1 MAIDAAVGPPAVAGP
16 QAAQAADRLFCE
28 VVASADA
35 VRRVAVVGNPNTGKS
50 TLFGALSGLRV
61 RTGNYPGVTVSSRIG
76 RIQLPATND
85 AEAAVGGG
93 LAVDLIDLPG
103 TYSLAPR
110 SPDEMVAVDV
120 LTGQVVANRSG
131 RRGPSGPPD
140 AVMVVLNATLLRRNF
155 FLLSQVLQLGLPTVV
170 VLNMIDVATA
180 RGLSIDVPRLAERLG
195 VPVVAVS
202 ASRRTGLGELK
213 TTLQRTLREAGR
225 RSPAPLELM
234 PPDVRGAADELIR
247 MTEWPADRQP
257 PEPFIAQR
265 MLIDRGGQAEQRWA
279 TDGPIN
285 RDALIQ
291 TRNRLT
297 AIHGDLIDVECGRRY
312 DWAARTLDGVLAT
325 ADRPAAGWTGRLDA
339 VLTHRVAGLLLF
351 GLLMLGILQTIYTV
365 AGIPMDWIDATFG
378 AIGGSIESAMAP
390 GPLRSLLVDGVVAGV
405 GGVVIF
411 VPQIAML
418 FAFLAIL
425 EDCGYLARAAYLV
438 DRVMRLFGL
447 SGRSFLPLMSS
458 FACAVPGILATRV
471 IENRRDR
478 FATLMIAPLMS
489 CSARLPVYLLL
500 IGAFIPAVKVAGL
513 ISLPALVLLAMYSVG
528 AIAAIPMSLILKGTL
543 LRGETAPFVLE
554 LPEYKWPSPSVVGSR
569 VWEAT
574 SEFIV
579 RAGTLIFMASIL
591 IWFTAYWPGDHTR
604 QYQLQSRLENGIAVP
619 DDHAS
624 YVEVRRVESELS
636 AESSRLLENSLLGR
650 LGHGIEPVVRPLGW
664 DWKIGVGALAS
675 FPAREVIIS
684 TLGTIYSLGGDVDE
698 EDEGLIAAISSAKWP
713 DGRPVYTIPTA
724 LSVMVFFALCAQC
737 VSTLLV
743 IGRETKSWFWPLLS
757 FTSMTAMAYVAAWA
771 TYQIGTWMLA

>member
-1 MAIDAAVGPPAVAGP
+1 MATNAEV
-16 QAAQAADRLFCE
+16 DRLGGTDRPSAPTPARPFCE
-28 VVASADA
+28 VVASAGA
-35 VRRVAVVGNPNTGKS
+35 AAARVAVVGNPNTGKS

-76 RIQLPATND
+76 RVLLSPGSLP
-85 AEAAVGGG
+85 
-93 LAVDLIDLPG
+93 VDLIDLPG

-120 LTGQVVANRSG
+120 LTGQVIANRTG
-131 RRGPSGPPD
+131 RRGPTGPPD
-140 AVMVVLNATLLRRNF
+140 AVLVVLNATLLRRNF

-170 VLNMIDVATA
+170 VLNMIDVAAA
-180 RGLSIDVPRLAERLG
+180 RGLSIDLEKLSRRLG

-202 ASRRTGLGELK
+202 ASRQTGLDELRAALAA
-213 TTLQRTLREAGR
+213 TLTADQSTAASPPQRER
-225 RSPAPLELM
+225 LELM
-234 PPDVRGAADELIR
+234 PADVVAAGQELVESTR
-247 MTEWPADRQP
+247 WPADRQP
-257 PEPFIAQR
+257 PDPFVVQR

-279 TDGPIN
+279 IDGPI
-285 RDALIQ
+285 DHDVLIQ
-291 TRNRLT
+291 ARRRLT
-297 AIHGDLIDVECGRRY
+297 EQHGDLIDVECGRRY
-312 DWAARTLDGVLAT
+312 DWAARTLQGVLAT
-325 ADRPAAGWTGRLDA
+325 GDSGAAGWTGRLDA
-339 VLTHRVAGLLLF
+339 VLTHRVGGLLLF
-351 GLLMLGILQTIYTV
+351 VLLMLGILQTIYTV
-365 AGIPMDWIDATFG
+365 AGIPMDWIDGAFG
-378 AIGGSIESAMAP
+378 AIGGAIESLMDP

-438 DRVMRLFGL
+438 DRVMRVFGL

-500 IGAFIPAVKVAGL
+500 IGAFIPAVKVAGF

-528 AIAAIPMSLILKGTL
+528 AIAAIPMSLILKSTL

-554 LPEYKWPSPSVVGSR
+554 LPEYKWPSPSVIGSR

-591 IWFTAYWPGDHTR
+591 IWFTAYWPGDHSR
-604 QYQLQSRLENGIAVP
+604 QYALQRQI
-619 DDHAS
+619 
-624 YVEVRRVESELS
+624 ESGRTSEAIEEELS

-698 EDEGLIAAISSAKWP
+698 EDAGLIAAISSARWP

-743 IGRETKSWFWPLLS
+743 IGRETRSWFWPTLS

-771 TYQIGTWMLA
+771 TYQIGTWWLA